1 MLNPAGYYYYYY
13 YYYYISDIGASPAVH
28 VVGYTVYWK
37 PNFNIMLF
45 SDYNQSYSDHFN
57 TLRTAVSGIIQ
68 RLVHYS
74 RSLFFLDAHAVFP
87 NFLCN
92 CA

>member
-1 MLNPAGYYYYYY
+1 MLNPAGYYYYYD
-13 YYYYISDIGASPAVH
+13 ISDIEASPAVH
-28 VVGYTVYWK
+28 LVGYTVYRK

-57 TLRTAVSGIIQ
+57 TLRTAVSGILQ
-68 RLVHYS
+68 RLVYYS
-74 RSLFFLDAHAVFP
+74 RSLFSSMPTLCSQNCF
-87 NFLCN
+87 CN